1 MIFKDSRLVHTAM
14 GKALKAASVSQA
26 KTKKKK
32 PNNKVLTNMKV
43 AKTMEKP
50 DASEGDPIFSKNP
63 WSTYVRSYCPHH
75 VRFDATSIYLK
86 MDKGMLATNSSELI
100 KDVLLKVSLCL
111 LF

>member
-1 MIFKDSRLVHTAM
+1 M

-32 PNNKVLTNMKV
+32 PNNKVLTNMEV

-86 MDKGMLATNSSELI
+86 MDKGGVNIIIISPEGAAVRGW
-100 KDVLLKVSLCL
+100 VLGWLGGWVSGWW
-111 LF
+111 